1 MKFRIGT
8 SAKAFFLLLDAAAM
22 IAAVLIMSLL
32 RFGSEE
38 ATPWELW
45 AAVVLLPALAGLYV
59 FGTYS
64 FEEVRRQ
71 RTLGLQFLLACA
83 AGALL
88 SFMTIYVLRL
98 PVSGV
103 FGRGLLLGTF
113 ALGFFFSFLLRLA
126 EFSWVRRHQRAQK
139 ILFCGAESSH
149 ENLRKAIAAVG
160 YRGEVMRGEVPATKA
175 AANEIDLLLLDRHWK
190 QTHPEAFRRAL
201 QWRFEGVLVVELP
214 SFYEAVFQKVNVD
227 EIDESWFLSFEGFDL
242 VQSRWQKR
250 VKRLIDFALSLT
262 MGLVAAPIVAIA
274 GFFVWAADRG
284 PVFYRQKRTG
294 LDGRDFSIVK
304 LRSMRIDAEKA
315 GAQWASEKDPRI
327 TPFGNFLRKS
337 RIDELPQLWNVIKGE
352 MSFVGPRPERPEFNE
367 MLEQKIPFYGA
378 RHVMP
383 PGITGWAQVMYPY
396 GASVEDSKEKL
407 QFDLFYV
414 KNYSL
419 LLDLKILTK
428 TARVVFLGRG
438 R

>member
-8 SAKAFFLLLDAAAM
+8 STKVFFLLLDAVAIMAA
-22 IAAVLIMSLL
+22 AALLSVL
-32 RFGSEE
+32 RFGGDE
-38 ATPWELW
+38 ATPWGLW
-45 AAVVLLPALAGLYV
+45 AAVTLLPALAGLYV

-71 RTLGLQFLLACA
+71 RMLGLQFLLALA
-83 AGALL
+83 AGATL

-98 PVSGV
+98 PVSGL

-113 ALGFFFSFLLRLA
+113 GLGFFLSFMARLA
-126 EFSWVRRHQRAQK
+126 EFSWVRRNQRAQK
-139 ILFCGAESSH
+139 ILFCGAEASH
-149 ENLRKAIAAVG
+149 GNLRKAIDAVG
-160 YRGEVMRGEVPATKA
+160 YRGEIVRGDVPATKA
-175 AANEIDLLLLDRHWK
+175 AALDVDLLLLDRHWK
-190 QTHPEAFRRAL
+190 EMHPEAFRRAL
-201 QWRFEGVLVVELP
+201 QWRFEGILVVELP

-227 EIDESWFLSFEGFDL
+227 EIDESWFLSFDGFDL

-250 VKRLIDFALSLT
+250 VKRLIDFTLSLLL
-262 MGLVAAPIVAIA
+262 GIVAGPVVAIA

-284 PVFYRQKRTG
+284 PMFYRQKRTG

-304 LRSMRIDAEKA
+304 LRSMRTDAEKT
-315 GAQWASEKDPRI
+315 GAQWTQEKDPRI

-337 RIDELPQLWNVIKGE
+337 RIDELPQLWNVLKGE